1 MGAFCYYILL
11 SILNIVKH
19 CLHVWT
25 EERSGELSCCFVFI
39 WARRGWRLRLSG
51 GDIHLIPLPQW
62 RLQNNVQI
70 IKDKGWIV
78 IPATPAL
85 PRSSPHPAA
94 GTWPGPAIISTICLH
109 PTPSRRTHLHIYISI
124 YLHIYISTYLSAKC
138 CLIDVVELNLLSNT
152 STNKYTI
159 RSIVC
164 GAS

>member
-1 MGAFCYYILL
+1 MY
-11 SILNIVKH
+11 S
-19 CLHVWT
+19 
-25 EERSGELSCCFVFI
+25 SGPGE
-39 WARRGWRLRLSG
+39 AGDLRLSG

-138 CLIDVVELNLLSNT
+138 CLIDVVELNLLFIYQHKQKHLDISSQENMT
-152 STNKYTI
+152 S
-159 RSIVC
+159 
-164 GAS
+164 

>member
-1 MGAFCYYILL
+1 MGAFCYYIFL
-11 SILNIVKH
+11 SILKIVKH

-109 PTPSRRTHLHIYISI
+109 PTPSRRTHLHIYISTHLYI
-124 YLHIYISTYLSAKC
+124 YTFICKMLFNWCCWAESVVHLPAQTKTFRYLKSREHD
-138 CLIDVVELNLLSNT
+138 I
-152 STNKYTI
+152 
-159 RSIVC
+159 
-164 GAS
+164 